1 MAETKTVKTDWDVNK
16 EVFLP
21 RGQANEEQSQFV
33 CVNGRTYQVPKGK
46 PVEVPL
52 PVYEALMNARRA
64 EEEAF
69 QRAKSEQ

>member
-1 MAETKTVKTDWDVNK
+1 MATAAEKTAWEQMK
-16 EVFLP
+16 EIFLP

-46 PVEVPL
+46 TVEVPL
-52 PVYEALMNARRA
+52 PVYEALTNARLA

-69 QRAKSEQ
+69 QRAKSGD